1 MTILFLLATAAA
13 LQPPR
18 VAVVGG
24 GLGGLA
30 SGIGLR
36 NVGAEVTV
44 FEKAPTRVSRRSK
57 HPRARR
63 VPALTSRPSAGST
76 ATRARA

>member
-1 MTILFLLATAAA
+1 MTILFVFATAAA

-44 FEKAPTRVSRRSK
+44 FEKAPTRVSRR
-57 HPRARR
+57 PFERAARR
-63 VPALTSRPSAGST
+63 R
-76 ATRARA
+76 

>member
-1 MTILFLLATAAA
+1 MIFILATAAA

-44 FEKAPTRVSRRSK
+44 FEKAPTRFAASF
-57 HPRARR
+57 
-63 VPALTSRPSAGST
+63 
-76 ATRARA
+76 